1 MRIDLEKEYDNRARV
16 PAHGAIMA
24 GWERDAAD
32 YRAQSATRHRVIRY
46 GETPRQMID
55 LFMPEKPRPGAMPVL
70 FIHGGYWQMLQP
82 SLFSHL
88 AKGLNAHGVTVG
100 IAGYDLCPDVSISQ
114 INEQMI
120 KAAVALFRDQ
130 QSRIVVSGHSAG
142 GHLAACL
149 AAAAWEDVDSAL
161 PENMVAA
168 GLAISGLFELEPLV
182 PTSVNAKLGLDFMDA
197 RMLSPRLWLPPVDM
211 TFEAW
216 VGSEESTEYHRQSQG
231 IAAVWS
237 AAGNKTAYVEV
248 PGANHF
254 TVVEGLADRASPM
267 TMRLA
272 EMAAGTSA

>member
-1 MRIDLEKEYDNRARV
+1 MSIDLEAEYNNRARV
-16 PAHGAIMA
+16 PTHAAIIA
-24 GWERDAAD
+24 GWERDAAA
-32 YRAQSATRHRVIRY
+32 YREEAATRHRVIRY

-55 LFMPEKPRPGAMPVL
+55 VFAPEKPRPGAMPVL
-70 FIHGGYWQMLQP
+70 FIHGGYWQMLEP
-82 SLFSHL
+82 SQFSHL
-88 AKGLNAHGVTVG
+88 AKGLNAHGISVG

-120 KAAVALFRDQ
+120 KATMALHHDQ

-149 AAAAWEDVDSAL
+149 AAAAWEDVDAAL
-161 PENMVAA
+161 PENLVAA

-216 VGSEESTEYHRQSQG
+216 VGAKESAEYHRQSQG

-237 AAGNKTAYVEV
+237 AAGNRTAYVEV

-254 TVVEGLADRASPM
+254 TVIEGLADSASPM
-267 TMRLA
+267 TRRLA
-272 EMAAGTSA
+272 EMALGSSA